1 MCVYGVSV
9 GSFTYKELWRL
20 SMGNFR
26 WVEWTDPGI
35 WSCGWRSWFTSNPQC
50 GPGQPTKHVWSPSAC
65 LGKVEG
71 EMARVLWSSPG
82 ILQAMRSH
90 LLEDTAAPS
99 ASAFARAAL
108 SRPRFQPCPPRGWE
122 VNGEAIHPVS
132 RDGSC
137 VSAAAGLIVFE
148 WDPRLGLATLASYFL
163 GTWKSF
169 LCCVHA
175 CPWMHAELFDPTL
188 VSISPTVSISTTEV
202 VHVF

>member
-1 MCVYGVSV
+1 MCVYEVCV
-9 GSFTYKELWRL
+9 GSFICKELCRL
-20 SMGNFR
+20 SMGNSR
-26 WVEWTDPGI
+26 WVEWTDSGI

-50 GPGQPTKHVWSPSAC
+50 SPGQPTKHVWVSIC
-65 LGKVEG
+65 LSGKG
-71 EMARVLWSSPG
+71 RGWNGKVLWSSPG

-108 SRPRFQPCPPRGWE
+108 SWPQFQPCPPRGWE

-163 GTWKSF
+163 VT
-169 LCCVHA
+169 
-175 CPWMHAELFDPTL
+175 
-188 VSISPTVSISTTEV
+188 
-202 VHVF
+202 